1 MEKVS
6 GRHFDSDD
14 DVIASDDQFQEVQD
28 ADFYK
33 KKASVCSKPAG
44 QSLKMEEEVW
54 WKIHRQVFLKVT
66 PSYLRP

>member
-1 MEKVS
+1 MHVRHTPRLFPFSPKMEKVS

-44 QSLKMEEEVW
+44 QSLKMEEEV
-54 WKIHRQVFLKVT
+54 
-66 PSYLRP
+66 